1 MIGMINWESELNQPE
16 VAVDCSV
23 IVYLTAISGLQKF
36 VEDNY
41 L

>member
-16 VAVDCSV
+16 IAVDCRV
-23 IVYLTAISGLQKF
+23 IVYLTAISRLQKF